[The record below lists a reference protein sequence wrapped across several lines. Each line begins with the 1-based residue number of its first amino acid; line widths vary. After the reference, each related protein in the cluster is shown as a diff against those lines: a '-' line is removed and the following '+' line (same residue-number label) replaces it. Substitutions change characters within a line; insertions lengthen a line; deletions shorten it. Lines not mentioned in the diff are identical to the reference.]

1 MEVLTLLK
9 EIVQKGDCLCK
20 LDLKDV
26 YCQQHLTK
34 LPGIVEGFHGKE
46 IFTNFFVDALS
57 LGPASRIFTKL
68 TKIPIAFIES
78 FNVQLIMYM
87 DDILVM
93 GSSLEKIMM
102 SRDGLIFILQNL
114 ELLIYSQKSV
124 LNPSHQIQF
133 LGVET
138 DSLKII
144 VYLPLQKK

>member
-1 MEVLTLLK
+1 
-9 EIVQKGDCLCK
+9 
-20 LDLKDV
+20 
-26 YCQQHLTK
+26 
-34 LPGIVEGFHGKE
+34 
-46 IFTNFFVDALS
+46 
-57 LGPASRIFTKL
+57 
-68 TKIPIAFIES
+68 
-78 FNVQLIMYM
+78 M

-114 ELLIYSQKSV
+114 ELLIYFQKSV
-124 LNPSHQIQF
+124 LTPSHQIQF